1 MEGVQ
6 GKMPGSD
13 PDPTR
18 PEPREDEAT
27 AVTPPAGD
35 DGVSGLKPTLKEPP
49 RWSGSAA
56 VPPPTEKK
64 RKRWLATA
72 HDLEAPGLAPSP
84 PPRDPT
90 MHLPE
95 EERRA
100 YESGAPVDPWADA
113 DPLDQPF
120 PHTLLDVPQAPPPAL
135 PPAPPPPPAS
145 PPRRP
150 ALPPHPPALPPPP
163 LPPPPARLPARQAR
177 QALPPATPVRQ
188 ALPDVRKPPKK
199 QKSRRRP
206 PPPPPPQGPPP
217 GFRPPPGYVPVAV
230 RRRRRKWPWVLL
242 LFTLACCCGCPA
254 YFGKP
259 MWEQYPASVS
269 LPAEVSDL
277 NLRDD
282 AASRRVA
289 TQLQADLRGTHVLAE
304 DTFAGVYSDGA
315 GKRVTL
321 FGTTG
326 FRFSPETDLEKEIA
340 RLTERYGLR
349 QVESV
354 DTGTRGE
361 YLRCGVGKDGQAVV
375 AVCGWAD
382 HGSLATGVFTR
393 RSVDDSAAL
402 LERLRGTI
410 VSRG

>member
-1 MEGVQ
+1 
-6 GKMPGSD
+6 MPGPD

-18 PEPREDEAT
+18 PELPEDEPT
-27 AVTPPAGD
+27 AVTPPADD
-35 DGVSGLKPTLKEPP
+35 DGVSGLKPTRKEPP

-56 VPPPTEKK
+56 VPPPAEKK

-72 HDLEAPGLAPSP
+72 YDLEAPGLALSP

-90 MHLPE
+90 MRLPE
-95 EERRA
+95 EERQA

-113 DPLDQPF
+113 DPLDQPY
-120 PHTLLDVPQAPPPAL
+120 PQTLLDVPHAPPPAL
-135 PPAPPPPPAS
+135 PPAPPS
-145 PPRRP
+145 
-150 ALPPHPPALPPPP
+150 LPPPALPQPPKALPSAPARRPAAAPPP
-163 LPPPPARLPARQAR
+163 PPPPPPPANLPARQ
-177 QALPPATPVRQ
+177 VRQ

-199 QKSRRRP
+199 QKSRKGP
-206 PPPPPPQGPPP
+206 PPPPPPQAPPP
-217 GFRPPPGYVPVAV
+217 GWRPPQGYVPVAV
-230 RRRRRKWPWVLL
+230 RRRRRKWPWVF
-242 LFTLACCCGCPA
+242 LFLTLACCCGCPA

-259 MWEQYPASVS
+259 MWEQYPASAS
-269 LPAEVSDL
+269 LPAEISDL

-289 TQLQADLRGTHVLAE
+289 TQLKADLRGSHMLAE

-326 FRFSPETDLEKEIA
+326 FRFSPESDLEHEIT

-349 QVESV
+349 KVQSI
-354 DTGTRGE
+354 DTGHRGE
-361 YLRCGVGKDGQAVV
+361 YLRCGVGKDGQATV

-402 LERLRGTI
+402 LERIHGTI
-410 VSRG
+410 VTRG

>member
-1 MEGVQ
+1 
-6 GKMPGSD
+6 MPGQD

-18 PEPREDEAT
+18 RELPEDEPT
-27 AVTPPAGD
+27 AVTPHPDD

-56 VPPPTEKK
+56 VPPPSDKK

-72 HDLEAPGLAPSP
+72 HDLEAPGPAPSP

-90 MHLPE
+90 MQLPE

-100 YESGAPVDPWADA
+100 YGSGAPVDPWADA
-113 DPLDQPF
+113 DPLHQPY
-120 PHTLLDVPQAPPPAL
+120 PHTLLDVPHTPPPAL
-135 PPAPPPPPAS
+135 PPAPPPPP
-145 PPRRP
+145 PP
-150 ALPPHPPALPPPP
+150 ALPPARRQPAAPPPPPPP
-163 LPPPPARLPARQAR
+163 LPPPPPPAHLPARQVH
-177 QALPPATPVRQ
+177 QP
-188 ALPDVRKPPKK
+188 LPDVRKPPKK
-199 QKSRRRP
+199 QKARKGP
-206 PPPPPPQGPPP
+206 PPPPPGPPP
-217 GFRPPPGYVPVAV
+217 GWQPPPGYVPVPV
-230 RRRRRKWPWVLL
+230 RRRRRRWPWVFLL
-242 LFTLACCCGCPA
+242 LSLACCCGCPA

-259 MWEQYPASVS
+259 MWEQYPASAS

-277 NLRDD
+277 TLRED

-289 TQLQADLRGTHVLAE
+289 TQLQADLRGTHMLAE
-304 DTFAGVYSDGA
+304 DTFAGVYADGG

-326 FRFSPETDLEKEIA
+326 FRFSPESDLEKEIT

-349 QVESV
+349 QVESI

-361 YLRCGVGKDGQAVV
+361 YLRCGVGKDGQATV

-393 RSVDDSAAL
+393 RSVGDSAAL
-402 LERLRGTI
+402 LERLRGTV

>member
-1 MEGVQ
+1 
-6 GKMPGSD
+6 MPGPD

-18 PEPREDEAT
+18 PEPREDEPT
-27 AVTPPAGD
+27 AVTPPADD
-35 DGVSGLKPTLKEPP
+35 DGVSGLKPTKKEPP

-56 VPPPTEKK
+56 VPPPPEKK
-64 RKRWLATA
+64 RKRWLATV

-90 MHLPE
+90 MQLPD

-113 DPLDQPF
+113 DPLDQPY
-120 PHTLLDVPQAPPPAL
+120 PQTLLDVPHAPPPAL
-135 PPAPPPPPAS
+135 PPAPPPPP
-145 PPRRP
+145 
-150 ALPPHPPALPPPP
+150 PALPPPP
-163 LPPPPARLPARQAR
+163 ARRPAAAPPPPPPPPANLPA
-177 QALPPATPVRQ
+177 RQ

-199 QKSRRRP
+199 QKSRKG
-206 PPPPPPQGPPP
+206 PPPPPPQAPPP
-217 GFRPPPGYVPVAV
+217 GWRPPQGYVPVPV
-230 RRRRRKWPWVLL
+230 RRRRRKWPWVF
-242 LFTLACCCGCPA
+242 LFLTLACCCGCPA

-259 MWEQYPASVS
+259 MWEQYPASAS

-277 NLRDD
+277 SLRDD
-282 AASRRVA
+282 AASRRVV
-289 TQLQADLRGTHVLAE
+289 TQMETDLRGSHVLAE

-326 FRFSPETDLEKEIA
+326 FRFSPESDLEKEIN
-340 RLTERYGLR
+340 RLSSRYALR
-349 QVESV
+349 QVESI

-361 YLRCGVGKDGQAVV
+361 YLRCGVGKDGQAAV

>member
-1 MEGVQ
+1 
-6 GKMPGSD
+6 MPGSD

-18 PEPREDEAT
+18 PVEPDAEPT
-27 AVTPPAGD
+27 AVTPPAAD
-35 DGVSGLKPTLKEPP
+35 DGVSGHKPTLKEPP

-72 HDLEAPGLAPSP
+72 YDLEAPGLAPSP

-90 MHLPE
+90 MQLPE

-113 DPLDQPF
+113 DPLDQPY
-120 PHTLLDVPQAPPPAL
+120 PQTLLDAPHAPPLAL
-135 PPAPPPPPAS
+135 PPAPPPPP
-145 PPRRP
+145 P
-150 ALPPHPPALPPPP
+150 ALPPPPARRPAAAPPPP
-163 LPPPPARLPARQAR
+163 LPPPAQPPPNLPARQ
-177 QALPPATPVRQ
+177 VRQ

-199 QKSRRRP
+199 RKSGKGP
-206 PPPPPPQGPPP
+206 PPPPPPP
-217 GFRPPPGYVPVAV
+217 GWRPPQGYVPVAV
-230 RRRRRKWPWVLL
+230 RRRRRKWPWVF
-242 LFTLACCCGCPA
+242 LFLTLACCCGCPA

-277 NLRDD
+277 SLRDD
-282 AASRRVA
+282 ATSREDA
-289 TQLQADLRGTHVLAE
+289 TELQADLRGTHMLAE
-304 DTFAGVYSDGA
+304 DTFAGVYADDA
-315 GKRVTL
+315 GKRVTI

-326 FRFSPETDLEKEIA
+326 FRFSPESDLEEEIN
-340 RLTERYGLR
+340 RLTERYTLR
-349 QVESV
+349 QVEWI

-361 YLRCGVGKDGQAVV
+361 YLRCGVGKDGKVTV
-375 AVCGWAD
+375 TVCGWAD

-393 RSVDDSAAL
+393 RKVDDSAAL
-402 LERLRGTI
+402 LERLRRTV

>member
-1 MEGVQ
+1 
-6 GKMPGSD
+6 MPGSD

-18 PEPREDEAT
+18 PEHREDEPT
-27 AVTPPAGD
+27 AVTPPADD
-35 DGVSGLKPTLKEPP
+35 DGVSGVKPTLKEPP

-56 VPPPTEKK
+56 VPPPSEKK

-72 HDLEAPGLAPSP
+72 HDLEVPGPAPSP

-90 MHLPE
+90 MQMSE

-113 DPLDQPF
+113 DPLDQPY
-120 PHTLLDVPQAPPPAL
+120 PRTLLDVPHAPPLAL
-135 PPAPPPPPAS
+135 PPAPPPQ
-145 PPRRP
+145 
-150 ALPPHPPALPPPP
+150 PPALPPARRQAAPP
-163 LPPPPARLPARQAR
+163 PPPPPPPAHLPARQVG
-177 QALPPATPVRQ
+177 QP
-188 ALPDVRKPPKK
+188 LPDVRKPPKK
-199 QKSRRRP
+199 RKSRKGP
-206 PPPPPPQGPPP
+206 PPPPLQGPPP
-217 GFRPPPGYVPVAV
+217 GWQPPQGYVPVAV
-230 RRRRRKWPWVLL
+230 RRRRRKWPWVF
-242 LFTLACCCGCPA
+242 LFLTLACCCGCPA

-259 MWEQYPASVS
+259 MWEQYPASAS
-269 LPAEVSDL
+269 LPAEISDL
-277 NLRDD
+277 SLRDD
-282 AASRRVA
+282 AASKRVV
-289 TQLQADLRGTHVLAE
+289 TQLKTDLRGAHVLAE

-315 GKRVTL
+315 GKRVML

-326 FRFSPETDLEKEIA
+326 FRFSPESDLEKEIT

-349 QVESV
+349 QVESI

-361 YLRCGVGKDGQAVV
+361 YLRCGVGKEGQATV

-393 RSVDDSAAL
+393 RSVDDSATL
-402 LERLRGTI
+402 MERLRGTI